1 MVDISSAANAE
12 VYKDGTD
19 MTYNVESSSSDYF
32 PYGSTYYWRCA
43 LKKDSVE
50 AQLTNGIVHD
60 SADVPYSM
68 PLQQAINPRGTYSPS
83 ITVDITD
90 GEYKNI
96 YFLGAVFS
104 TSGGV
109 TSFRATL
116 NYTDG
121 STSHVDYNANN
132 GNLIF
137 ATIAMGVISGIGF
150 SLQIKRHGSSGGTY
164 AISSLIKHWNPA
176 ANIAWLSFAMDSCVV
191 ILVLF
196 TSGKGFEYAIE
207 MAICTMT
214 NLFISNIVVD
224 YCMQGSK
231 EGYKFEIITDDPEK
245 IAQEVMGELKHG
257 VTELRVQG
265 MYTHEERHMIVCI
278 IRKRELSKMMKILKK
293 YPRSFASFARV
304 NEVFGNF
311 KR

>member
-1 MVDISSAANAE
+1 MKKIVIE
-12 VYKDGTD
+12 TVKDVLYSVIAGII
-19 MTYNVESSSSDYF
+19 V
-32 PYGSTYYWRCA
+32 A
-43 LKKDSVE
+43 LSV
-50 AQLTNGIVHD
+50 H
-60 SADVPYSM
+60 
-68 PLQQAINPRGTYSPS
+68 
-83 ITVDITD
+83 
-90 GEYKNI
+90 
-96 YFLGAVFS
+96 VFS
-104 TSGGV
+104 SPNGFAPGGISGIAFIISGL
-109 TSFRATL
+109 L
-116 NYTDG
+116 NINMGYLLIAFNIPIFILASIFIEKKLG
-121 STSHVDYNANN
+121 LYLSIYVIVQSIALILFEQFEFVDYNANN